1 MTKNTHPTNKMRKGA
16 VRIASLLCA
25 AVVATAGPSA
35 ATAQSAKKSDLWKDI
50 GASERIDL
58 SGRVHML
65 SQRIAASTCMI
76 EAGIEDTI
84 SKGILAGSADEMDRI
99 KNALEFG
106 NPLMKVIGAETD
118 YRVLKVI
125 KRVNSKWKPIRAEI
139 TNLQTVGYSG
149 QDLSI
154 FSEWNIPYFDD
165 ANLLVSEISAQYSN
179 PADLLQR
186 DAILV
191 DLAGRQRMRTQKM
204 LKQACEIWTGKIN
217 GEVLAET
224 VNLFDVTLD
233 ALLNGEASFGISAAP
248 TADIEAHL
256 TAVNQ
261 DWAWVQPMLQKV
273 VRGNELNGDQTTD
286 LYLGLNEMLIKS
298 HGIVAKY
305 TKHAKHAKNAF

>member
-1 MTKNTHPTNKMRKGA
+1 MTKTTHLKPEMRKGA
-16 VRIASLLCA
+16 VRIATMLCA
-25 AVVATAGPSA
+25 ALALTAAPQDA
-35 ATAQSAKKSDLWKDI
+35 AASGKKSDLWKDI

-65 SQRIAASTCMI
+65 SQRIAASTCML
-76 EAGIEDTI
+76 EAGIEPTV

-118 YRVLKVI
+118 QRVLNVI
-125 KRVNSKWKPIRAEI
+125 RSVNAKWTPIRDEI
-139 TNLQTVGYSG
+139 TDLQTVGYG
-149 QDLSI
+149 GEDLSV
-154 FSEWNIPYFDD
+154 FTEWNIPFFDD

-191 DLAGRQRMRTQKM
+191 DLAGRQRMRTQMM
-204 LKQACEIWTGKIN
+204 LKQACEIWTGKI
-217 GEVLAET
+217 GGDVLAET

-248 TADIEAHL
+248 TAEIEATL
-256 TAVNQ
+256 TAVNK

-273 VRGNELNGDQTTD
+273 VRGNTLDEDQTTE

-298 HGIVAKY
+298 DGIVTKY